1 VSAQQGR
8 VLIIED
14 DEGLLRRLQGIISR
28 AGYEVDTAT
37 TKPEAL
43 EKARCRTYHVAMI
56 DIMLSDDPSDRGGID
71 CLEYISRLDEGTNV
85 IVLSHTDDVRVPVD
99 AWKKGALTYLVKK
112 DIRSSE
118 EILKELRQAFETC
131 TLSLY
136 GPYSTLS
143 AYLSGTND
151 VMSFEQGLMN
161 ILGRGKDRINSVLEP
176 VFAPLLPVL
185 RPKHIIPPVSAN
197 AQKRVLTSLVWS
209 KAAGGPLWL
218 SISTESGELLEP
230 PDDCRPFSVLREQTK
245 KRLFTAKTWQ
255 ISKPRDYF
263 EETMYEAGS

>member
-1 VSAQQGR
+1 MG
-8 VLIIED
+8 
-14 DEGLLRRLQGIISR
+14 
-28 AGYEVDTAT
+28 
-37 TKPEAL
+37 TK
-43 EKARCRTYHVAMI
+43 KA
-56 DIMLSDDPSDRGGID
+56 
-71 CLEYISRLDEGTNV
+71 V
-85 IVLSHTDDVRVPVD
+85 ITIL
-99 AWKKGALTYLVKK
+99 LVKESEEK
-112 DIRSSE
+112 SNKEIEE